1 MSYQAVRLPRV
12 ISDRGSVFSAAV
24 FPVASPEDVKAV
36 LAAIGREK
44 EFRAATHNV
53 VAYRLQGENGQ
64 LLEHKDDGVGG
75 HRREPGAGRVV
86 LEVLRAKGVVGALVV
101 VSRQYGGVKLGGDRF
116 RHFGAAAGMAVDAAS
131 SRPAGAGAARP

>member
-1 MSYQAVRLPRV
+1 MRFDRV
-12 ISDRGSVFSAAV
+12 ISDRGSTFSAAL

-36 LAAIGREK
+36 LATIARGK

-53 VAYRLQGENGQ
+53 VAYRLQDEGGR
-64 LLEHKDDGVGG
+64 LVEHKDDGVGG

-116 RHFGAAAGMAVDAAS
+116 RHFGAAAGMAVDEAVK
-131 SRPAGAGAARP
+131 PAGAGTARP